1 MPYLSLSKDS
11 LIKCGRQYR
20 EAIKPMAH
28 LDYNIGGSEV
38 LIGTRGHI
46 REARGQGNSQPLR
59 CSVIKVQ
66 GALVALAGSLP
77 RFPLTFNWT
86 RKVTSKVFRAIS
98 TNCWTEA

>member
-1 MPYLSLSKDS
+1 MAGS
-11 LIKCGRQYR
+11 IVG
-20 EAIKPMAH
+20 AITPVAH
-28 LDYNIGGSEV
+28 LDCNIGGSEV
-38 LIGTRGHI
+38 LIRTHGYI
-46 REARGQGNSQPLR
+46 REARERGNGQPLR
-59 CSVIKVQ
+59 CGVIKVQ